1 MNDTLVETPDEQ
13 PLPQPKLSKTDRCD
27 VRDCPAQAYVMV
39 EFRFGD
45 LIFCSHHFNKLE
57 ASLFDSAE
65 DIHDERYQLSA
76 SA

>member
-1 MNDTLVETPDEQ
+1 MSDTLVETPEEQ
-13 PLPQPKLSKTDRCD
+13 PLPQPKLSKADRCD
-27 VRDCPAQAYVMV
+27 VGGCPAQALVMV
-39 EFRFGD
+39 EFKDGD

-57 ASLFDSAE
+57 ASLFESAE